1 MLVDGYEILVMLYL
15 YQIAGFGC
23 IGTQNDRSVQG
34 CQYAFSRI
42 GGYIR
47 SEVPLFG
54 IVKEMKSCRGGA
66 VEYQS
71 VYFGREAML
80 VRLYFSVSSYC
91 LRNSAS
97 RCVRSISE
105 SSRTVVRESMEW
117 MVSVLILPRKMS

>member
-1 MLVDGYEILVMLYL
+1 MLYTLKYDIEFRVYRPSFVPQFEVQVRSGSQLPAVAYQGNGFSAFYGVAFAFQQRAAMLVDGYEILVMLYL

-54 IVKEMKSCRGGA
+54 IER
-66 VEYQS
+66 
-71 VYFGREAML
+71 R
-80 VRLYFSVSSYC
+80 
-91 LRNSAS
+91 
-97 RCVRSISE
+97 
-105 SSRTVVRESMEW
+105 
-117 MVSVLILPRKMS
+117 